1 MPGISSNSGR
11 KVPRATKADLL
22 LGTTAGAPLR
32 AMASLAAIWI
42 LLRVISWHGAANI
55 SSRPPEPVVINAAQ
69 QVVRNQG
76 QVGASRTL
84 LIPIE
89 NRHDGEEK
97 PILQSINIAERSADN
112 LPIAGRLTAIVPGQ
126 ARLRWQ
132 DSDEVRGFFLQTS
145 FTRFDASSNQGVRT
159 GPPFP
164 TPPALHQ
171 NNKLAAYFWI
181 FARQN
186 SGTNQGVQDNGRR
199 SISNGQYG
207 GSQAGAILSY
217 QILDE
222 SVGEVSLYGRLS
234 AALDPWSQREV
245 ALGTRIQPVRNIPL
259 ALHAEQRFD
268 TSQGDASGTAFYV
281 TGGTGPD
288 QIVEKLALE
297 TYVQGGYV
305 LGSNETYFFDGSATL
320 QRPIAELG
328 PAKLSVGPGVWAGGQ
343 RKISRLDVGPRVGLS
358 VPIGDISARIA
369 LDWRLRVAGD
379 ARPGNGAAITVSS
392 GF

>member
-76 QVGASRTL
+76 QVGASRPL

-89 NRHDGEEK
+89 NRHDGGK
-97 PILQSINIAERSADN
+97 NSIHQSFYVAERSSGN
-112 LPIAGRLTAIVPGQ
+112 LPIAERPAAIVPRQ

-132 DSDEVRGFFLQTS
+132 DSDDVRSFFLQTS
-145 FTRFDASSNQGVRT
+145 FPRFGATSNQRART

-171 NNKLAAYFWI
+171 NNRVAAYFWI

-186 SGTNQGVQDNGRR
+186 TDVNQGVQDKGGR

-207 GSQAGAILSY
+207 GSQTGAILSY
-217 QILDE
+217 QIVDE
-222 SVGEVSLYGRLS
+222 PVGEVSLYGRLS
-234 AALDPWSQREV
+234 AALAPWSQREV

-259 ALHAEQRFD
+259 TLHAEQRFD
-268 TSQGDASGTAFYV
+268 TSQGDASGAAFYV

-288 QIVEKLALE
+288 QIVEKFALE

-305 LGSNETYFFDGSATL
+305 LGSNDTYFFDGSATL
-320 QRPIAELG
+320 RRPIAELG

-343 RKISRLDVGPRVGLS
+343 RKISRLDVGPRVDLS
-358 VPIGDISARIA
+358 VPTGDISARIA